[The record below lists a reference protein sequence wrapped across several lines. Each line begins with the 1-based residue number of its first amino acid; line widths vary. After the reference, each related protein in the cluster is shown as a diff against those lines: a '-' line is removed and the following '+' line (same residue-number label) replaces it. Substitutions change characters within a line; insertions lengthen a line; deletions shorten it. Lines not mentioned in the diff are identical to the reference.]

1 MLPSTGLFKSFV
13 CPYFDA
19 GTSTGT
25 GSTGLAAT
33 SCNRP
38 YCHFKHVRKEDNDK
52 PQGGTQ
58 PISQPA
64 PEYKPTPK
72 LLTLAE
78 LPLPKV
84 VKKAKSNLEYQPEK
98 PAINA
103 SPSVPQ
109 RSSLDSVPVYVPAPT
124 STIKPDIIATSIS
137 EDSQDSGPLNL
148 DDCTDEL
155 DELTGIIDDDAG
167 ELEIDIA
174 CSENQEESQ
183 ETKDEDR
190 EDKESSRKSKSDK
203 NESTTSKSEK
213 PEKSKRRDSSSSSQ
227 SHSRHKSHKSSSS
240 RSKDE
245 EKHKERDRA
254 KEKDEKKEQKSSSS
268 SSSSRH
274 KSSSS
279 SSSHKSSSR
288 DKDKEKESKHKS
300 SSSSSEKKH
309 HSSSS
314 SSSKHKSS
322 SSSKSSSSD
331 KRSSSTVSKSKGS
344 KSADLKKLDVDDTT
358 ELFATTEEDIMKE
371 CEMIYDQ
378 LEQEFASL
386 HNGNGSTDEGKTKE
400 EAKIPPATKRK
411 ANDDE
416 FEQPELPH
424 RKRVAYE
431 NAEKHKSH
439 TPTVAPKPD
448 HRKNAMQAIFERQ
461 EATRRKQE
469 EEAAAAAA
477 ALREAEEK
485 VREANEAL
493 RKAQEKSLTP
503 LIPKSY
509 LTPPTKPMARTIAP
523 VANMLAFER
532 AKKKVE
538 ELRAEKRPV
547 FTPSQTSK
555 GGARVAHKITEKAA
569 NTEAEKVAKP
579 PVLEANSTKISYNIR
594 MQYYEM
600 MVKHCLAIY
609 PNVADAWERAQTEEL
624 AVFKKCNTPII
635 YKSSAMLAINKL
647 RKEAADSGNKPSQ
660 SNKIISHE
668 VVLAGKLATN
678 TSWSV
683 KKKIKTDSTLSGGSN
698 EPFDKLPSDKA
709 YDMVF
714 ELRLTDEQLVS
725 NGYPRPGIKPG
736 TATIQCT
743 KPMRRPNETER
754 YCSRCGKVFNLTIY
768 EQVCVDE
775 CNYHPKST
783 GYRRGFSDNYH
794 RCCQQPAGTPGC
806 SYANYHV
813 SDFVDA
819 DNLIGF
825 ITTIDKDDP
834 DYVPTKKDIYA
845 LDCEMCYT
853 THGVELTRVTV
864 VDINCRTVYDALVKP
879 DNKIVDYNTVYSGI
893 TEQMLANETRTLR
906 DVQAILMSMFNS
918 QTILI
923 GHSLESDL
931 KALKLIHNVVV
942 DTSVLFPHK
951 LGPPKKRALKTLCI
965 EHLKRIIQESES
977 GHDSAEDAEVCIQLV
992 KFYLRNKI
1000 S

>member
-1 MLPSTGLFKSFV
+1 MLPSTGLFKDFA
-13 CPYFDA
+13 CPYYDA
-19 GTSTGT
+19 GGGT
-25 GSTGLAAT
+25 AGVSSSGTAT
-33 SCNRP
+33 CHRP
-38 YCHFKHVRKEDNDK
+38 YCHFKHVRKEDTEK
-52 PQGGTQ
+52 PTATNASNAQ
-58 PISQPA
+58 SAA
-64 PEYKPTPK
+64 PEYKATPK
-72 LLTLAE
+72 LLTLSE

-84 VKKAKSNLEYQPEK
+84 VVAKKKTNLEYQPEK

-103 SPSVPQ
+103 SPSKKRASRDVPIY
-109 RSSLDSVPVYVPAPT
+109 VAAPTVKTTVPAT
-124 STIKPDIIATSIS
+124 VN
-137 EDSQDSGPLNL
+137 EDSQESVPLDL

-155 DELTGIIDDDAG
+155 DELTGIIED
-167 ELEIDIA
+167 EVLEV
-174 CSENQEESQ
+174 QEH
-183 ETKDEDR
+183 T
-190 EDKESSRKSKSDK
+190 KESREEQTEENKSLDSHENSDSTRDNTVRKDSDAVKSEKSKS
-203 NESTTSKSEK
+203 
-213 PEKSKRRDSSSSSQ
+213 RDSSSSSSQ
-227 SHSRHKSHKSSSS
+227 SHSRHKTHKSGSSAS
-240 RSKDE
+240 SKNKDGD
-245 EKHKERDRA
+245 KRKEHDRC
-254 KEKDEKKEQKSSSS
+254 KEKEKEERREHTS
-268 SSSSRH
+268 SSSSRD
-274 KSSSS
+274 KKESSSS

-288 DKDKEKESKHKS
+288 DKNSKESQHKS
-300 SSSSSEKKH
+300 SSSSDKKH
-309 HSSSS
+309 NSSSSS

-322 SSSKSSSSD
+322 SSSSKPTSTSSD
-331 KRSSSTVSKSKGS
+331 KRSSSSTSKSKKTS
-344 KSADLKKLDVDDTT
+344 DLHKVDIDTAN
-358 ELFATTEEDIMKE
+358 LFATTEEDIMKE

-386 HNGNGSTDEGKTKE
+386 HQENGTTAADKSKE
-400 EAKIPPATKRK
+400 HQRDADKKRK
-411 ANDDE
+411 ALE
-416 FEQPELPH
+416 EEEQSEAPQK
-424 RKRVAYE
+424 KRVAYE
-431 NAEKHKSH
+431 NAEKHKSQA
-439 TPTVAPKPD
+439 PVVAAKPD
-448 HRKNAMQAIFERQ
+448 HRRNAMQAIFDRQ

-477 ALREAEEK
+477 ALREAEER

-493 RKAQEKSLTP
+493 RRAQEKSLTP

-509 LTPPTKPMARTIAP
+509 LTPPTKPIGRTIAP
-523 VANMLAFER
+523 VANMLALER

-538 ELRAEKRPV
+538 ELRAEKRPG

-555 GGARVAHKITEKAA
+555 GGQRMAHKITAKAASTEPEKAP
-569 NTEAEKVAKP
+569 KP
-579 PVLEANSTKISYNIR
+579 PVLEANATKISYNIR
-594 MQYYEM
+594 MQYYDM
-600 MVKHCLAIY
+600 MVKHCVAIY
-609 PNVADAWERAQTEEL
+609 PNIADAWERAQTEEL
-624 AVFKKCNTPII
+624 AVFKKCNTPMI

-683 KKKIKTDSTLSGGSN
+683 KKKMKTDTSLGGSG

-709 YDMVF
+709 YDMIY
-714 ELRLTDEQLVS
+714 ELRLTDEQLVN
-725 NGYPRPGIKPG
+725 NGFPRAGTKPG
-736 TATIQCT
+736 TATIQCM
-743 KPMRRPNETER
+743 KPMRRPNDTER
-754 YCSRCGKVFNLTIY
+754 YCSRCGKVFNLSIY
-768 EQVCVDE
+768 EQECVDE
-775 CNYHPKST
+775 CVYHPKGT
-783 GYRRGFSDNYH
+783 GYRRGFSDNFH
-794 RCCQQPAGTPGC
+794 RCCQQPSGTPGC

-813 SDFVDA
+813 TDFVDA
-819 DNLIGF
+819 DNLTGF
-825 ITTIDKDDP
+825 ISTMDKDDP

-853 THGVELTRVTV
+853 THGIELTRVTV

-893 TEQMLANETRTLR
+893 NEQMLANETRTLR

-951 LGPPKKRALKTLCI
+951 MGPPKKRALKTLCI
-965 EHLKRIIQESES
+965 ENLKRIIQESES

>member
-19 GTSTGT
+19 GTSSGT
-25 GSTGLAAT
+25 GSTGQPST

-38 YCHFKHVRKEDNDK
+38 YCHFKHVRKEDNEK
-52 PQGGTQ
+52 PQAVKQ

-64 PEYKPTPK
+64 PEYKATPK

-84 VKKAKSNLEYQPEK
+84 VKKTRTNLEYQPEK

-103 SPSVPQ
+103 SPSKNQ
-109 RSSLDSVPVYVPAPT
+109 RSSLDSAPVYVPAPT
-124 STIKPDIIATSIS
+124 STTKKTVPVECID
-137 EDSQDSGPLNL
+137 EDSQGSEPLNL

-155 DELTGIIDDDAG
+155 DELTGIINDDVD
-167 ELEIDIA
+167 LENDNKGT
-174 CSENQEESQ
+174 ENQESEDLQ
-183 ETKDEDR
+183 EV
-190 EDKESSRKSKSDK
+190 DKSGDSKIKSDT
-203 NESTTSKSEK
+203 NESKGSISSEK
-213 PEKSKRRDSSSSSQ
+213 SEKSKRRDSSSSSH
-227 SHSRHKSHKSSSS
+227 SHSRHKSHKSASS
-240 RSKDE
+240 RSRDE
-245 EKHKERDRA
+245 ETSKERERN
-254 KEKDEKKEQKSSSS
+254 KERDEKKEHKSS

-279 SSSHKSSSR
+279 NSSSHKSSSR
-288 DKDKEKESKHKS
+288 DKDKDKESKHKS
-300 SSSSSEKKH
+300 SSSDKKH

-322 SSSKSSSSD
+322 SSKSTSSSD
-331 KRSSSTVSKSKGS
+331 KRSSSSSLSKSREK
-344 KSADLKKLDVDDTT
+344 KSTDLKKMDDGDTA

-386 HNGNGSTDEGKTKE
+386 HNGNGSADEEKAKE
-400 EAKIPPATKRK
+400 EAKQAEAKKRK
-411 ANDDE
+411 AIDDE
-416 FEQPELPH
+416 LEQSELPH
-424 RKRVAYE
+424 KKRVAYE

-439 TPTVAPKPD
+439 TPAVALKPD
-448 HRKNAMQAIFERQ
+448 HRKNAMQAIFNRQ
-461 EATRRKQE
+461 EETRRKQE

-477 ALREAEEK
+477 ALREAEQK

-493 RKAQEKSLTP
+493 RKAQEKTLTP

-509 LTPPTKPMARTIAP
+509 FTPPTKTIARTIAP

-538 ELRAEKRPV
+538 ELRAEKRPA

-555 GGARVAHKITEKAA
+555 GGSRIAHKLTEKAA

-600 MVKHCLAIY
+600 MVKHCISIY

-624 AVFKKCNTPII
+624 AVFKKCNTPVI

-647 RKEAADSGNKPSQ
+647 RKEATDSGNKPSQ

-683 KKKIKTDSTLSGGSN
+683 KKKIKTDSTLSGSN

-725 NGYPRPGIKPG
+725 NGYPRPGNKPG

-743 KPMRRPNETER
+743 KPMRRPNDTER
-754 YCSRCGKVFNLTIY
+754 YCSRCGKVFNLAIY
-768 EQVCVDE
+768 DQVCVDE

-813 SDFVDA
+813 SDFIDA
-819 DNLIGF
+819 DNLTGF

-834 DYVPTKKDIYA
+834 NYVPTKKDIYA

-879 DNKIVDYNTVYSGI
+879 DNKIVDYNTIYSGI